1 MWCFS
6 WIFRL
11 GLACSIA
18 IFNAL
23 RLELHNDMLVL
34 APAFTPEMKSMP
46 FTPEMNNTSFTPKM
60 KNMPVV
66 PAMELK
72 QQAALSASRGQKV

>member
-11 GLACSIA
+11 GLACSFA
-18 IFNAL
+18 VFNAL
-23 RLELHNDMLVL
+23 RLELRNDMLVL
-34 APAFTPEMKSMP
+34 APAFTP
-46 FTPEMNNTSFTPKM
+46 KM
-60 KNMPVV
+60 KNMSVV

-72 QQAALSASRGQKV
+72 QQAALSAGRGQKV

>member
-11 GLACSIA
+11 GLACSFA
-18 IFNAL
+18 VFNAL
-23 RLELHNDMLVL
+23 RLELRNDMLVL
-34 APAFTPEMKSMP
+34 APAFTPKMKNMP
-46 FTPEMNNTSFTPKM
+46 TTPKM
-60 KNMPVV
+60 KNMSVV

-72 QQAALSASRGQKV
+72 QQAALSAGRGQKV